1 MFLSNLR
8 EAGGISAAGGKI
20 ASGVLYRSAAP
31 HQIGEQLTSWIQDSR
46 ITSIFD
52 LRSSQE
58 TGYLPGFPETFGSAT
73 RTRMPLLEGAI
84 GQLATLDDIYLPLV
98 SQHADTWVQLA
109 RGILN
114 SEASLVHCTAG
125 KDRTGVGFA
134 LVLLAVGAE
143 KDAVMEDYARSTE
156 ELSGTWLQTMSAQ
169 MSQHGVEMTEEMRT
183 LMVGTSIMGLDAA
196 LDLARAEGSVSDYLL
211 NNGLTR
217 VELEALGEKLVVS

>member
-8 EAGGISAAGGKI
+8 EAGGIPAAGGKI

-31 HQIGEQLTSWIQDSR
+31 HRIDEELTSWIQDSR

-52 LRSSQE
+52 LRSTQE
-58 TGYLPGFPETFGSAT
+58 TGYLPGFPDTFGAAT

-98 SQHADTWVQLA
+98 SRHADTWVQLA
-109 RGILN
+109 RGILS

-125 KDRTGVGFA
+125 KDRTGVGVA

-156 ELSGTWLQTMSAQ
+156 ELSGAWLQTMSAQ
-169 MSQHGVEMTEEMRT
+169 MSQHGVEMTDAMRT

-211 NNGLTR
+211 KNGLTPA
-217 VELEALGEKLVVS
+217 ELEALGEKLVVS